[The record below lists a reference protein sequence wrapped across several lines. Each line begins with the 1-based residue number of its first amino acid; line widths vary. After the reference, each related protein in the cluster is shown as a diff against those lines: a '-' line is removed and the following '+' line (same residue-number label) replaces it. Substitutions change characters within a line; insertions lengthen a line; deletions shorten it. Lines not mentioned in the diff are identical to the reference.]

1 MVRNGTYD
9 NRSSRMREYWVDG
22 QCYDCHPAEIV
33 NASYLDRPDG
43 TIKPFGSYPEV
54 TWQPNCW
61 VVPEEFDLRISRYVA
76 IVDALMH
83 RMIKSG

>member
-9 NRSSRMREYWVDG
+9 NRSAGMREYWVDG

-33 NASYLDRPDG
+33 NAAYLERPDG

-54 TWQPNCW
+54 VWQTGAWLIFETGPL
-61 VVPEEFDLRISRYVA
+61 VVKSVA
-76 IVDALMH
+76 IVDAFMH